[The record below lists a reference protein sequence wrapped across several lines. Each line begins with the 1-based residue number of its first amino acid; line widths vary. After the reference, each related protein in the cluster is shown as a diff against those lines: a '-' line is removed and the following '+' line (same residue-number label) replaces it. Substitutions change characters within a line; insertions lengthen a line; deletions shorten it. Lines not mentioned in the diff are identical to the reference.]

1 MNALR
6 SSIIKTAFPLLRS
19 TFRAMTS
26 TTINSL
32 RDPNT
37 LSNYN
42 KWVTRHTIADF
53 AIDFKAQRLVG
64 TVTLNLESLT
74 DKASEEII
82 LDTSFLDVKG
92 ISDNGLLGI
101 VKTLL
106 RHRKVSTIGAIDAEV
121 TKQVTDRFHLTVRE
135 FFVRSLS
142 GREEL
147 KGGALFSRLKADF
160 KGYSLALFNTTRDSN
175 G

>member
-6 SSIIKTAFPLLRS
+6 PYPILKLAIPLLRS
-19 TFRAMTS
+19 TLYSRTMTS
-26 TTINSL
+26 TTVNSV

-92 ISDNGLLGI
+92 IIVNGKTSEDWE
-101 VKTLL
+101 VKSRSEPYGSPLSI
-106 RHRKVSTIGAIDAEV
+106 KVPGSVEKGKTVALEIGLHTTEQCTAL
-121 TKQVTDRFHLTVRE
+121 Q
-135 FFVRSLS
+135 FFTPAQTSN
-142 GREEL
+142 
-147 KGGALFSRLKADF
+147 KKFP
-160 KGYSLALFNTTRDSN
+160 YS
-175 G
+175 